1 MEWLAIGVG
10 FAAAAISGMLAI
22 GFLLSWLRHRSVTI
36 FSVYRIAFAAII
48 VWLVFIGH

>member
-36 FSVYRIAFAAII
+36 FSVYRIVFAAFI